1 MAETGNRLGIHRSSA
16 DGPSSSTT
24 AHQEA
29 PMAIERIHTY
39 CAMCVSRCG
48 VLATVSDGV
57 SDESDPGSRAP
68 ERVHLREGHG
78 GS

>member
-57 SDESDPGSRAP
+57 
-68 ERVHLREGHG
+68 
-78 GS
+78 